1 MKRTLWAAVSGLL
14 LSIALVAIAFPA
26 SVGAAERFPKLISLP
41 DGWQPEGIVTGRGP
55 VLYAG
60 SLAGDGIYEV
70 DLRTGEG
77 ELLANGEGRIIT
89 VGLGFDQ
96 RTNYIFAAG
105 GEDGSAYVFDADS
118 GELVQTYTFDGA
130 GFVND
135 VIVTRQAAYFTDSF
149 SPNLYRVELGPGGR
163 LLDQG
168 AVETIPLIGD
178 FESVPDAF
186 NANGIEATP
195 NGKSL
200 IVVNSASGIL
210 YRVDP
215 DTGEA
220 TGIDLGGELVT
231 SGDGILLQGKT
242 LYVLRNQDNE
252 IAVIRLSPDLSSGTL
267 IDTIT
272 DDNFDVPTTLALFG
286 SRLYAVNAR
295 FGSPPLPTTED
306 DIVQV
311 ER

>member
-1 MKRTLWAAVSGLL
+1 MKRTLWAAVSSLL
-14 LSIALVAIAFPA
+14 LSVALVAVAFPA
-26 SVGAAERFPKLISLP
+26 GVGAAERFPKLISLP
-41 DGWQPEGIVTGRGP
+41 DGWQPEGIVTGQGP

-60 SLAGDGIYEV
+60 SLAGLGIYEV

-77 ELLANGEGRIIT
+77 QLLADGEGRTT
-89 VGLGFDQ
+89 VGLSFDQ

-105 GEDGSAYVFDADS
+105 GPDGSAYVFDADS
-118 GELVQTYTFDGA
+118 GELVRTYTFDGA

-135 VIVTRQAAYFTDSF
+135 VIVTRQAAYFTDSL
-149 SPNLYRVELGPGGR
+149 SPVLYRVELGPGGR
-163 LLDQG
+163 LLDQD
-168 AVETIPLIGD
+168 AVETIPLSSEFG
-178 FESVPDAF
+178 FVPGEF

-200 IVVNSASGIL
+200 IVVNSTLGTL

-220 TGIDLGGELVT
+220 AEINLGGESVT
-231 SGDGILLQGKT
+231 SGDGILLQGKS
-242 LYVLRNQDNE
+242 LYVLRNQLNQ

-295 FGSPPLPTTED
+295 FGTPPTPTTEYS
-306 DIVQV
+306 IVQV

>member
-1 MKRTLWAAVSGLL
+1 MKRTLWAMFSSLL
-14 LSIALVAIAFPA
+14 LSVALVAVAFPA
-26 SVGAAERFPKLISLP
+26 GAGAAERFPKLIDLP
-41 DGWQPEGIVTGRGP
+41 SGWQPEGIVAGRGP

-60 SLAGDGIYEV
+60 SLAGLGIYEV

-77 ELLANGEGRIIT
+77 QLLADGEGRTT
-89 VGLGFDQ
+89 VGLSFDR
-96 RTNYIFAAG
+96 RTNYVFAAG
-105 GEDGSAYVFDADS
+105 GPDASAYVFDADS
-118 GELVQTYTFDGA
+118 GELVRTYTFDGA

-135 VIVTRQAAYFTDSF
+135 VIVTRRAAYFTDSF
-149 SPNLYRVELGPGGR
+149 SPVLYRVELGPGGR

-168 AVETIPLIGD
+168 AVETIPLVGE
-178 FESVPDAF
+178 FGFVPGAF
-186 NANGIEATP
+186 NSNGIEATP
-195 NGKSL
+195 DGKSL
-200 IVVNSASGIL
+200 IVVNSTLGAL

-220 TGIDLGGELVT
+220 TEIDLGGESVT

-242 LYVLRNQDNE
+242 LYVLRNRLNH
-252 IAVIRLSPDLSSGTL
+252 IAEIRLSPDLRSGTL

-295 FGSPPLPTTED
+295 FGTPPTPITEYS
-306 DIVQV
+306 IVQV

>member
-1 MKRTLWAAVSGLL
+1 MKRTHWTAVTRLVLL
-14 LSIALVAIAFPA
+14 VALVAVAFPA
-26 SVGAAERFPKLISLP
+26 GVGAAERFPKLISLP

-60 SLAGDGIYEV
+60 SLAGLGIYEV

-77 ELLANGEGRIIT
+77 QLLADGEGRTT
-89 VGLGFDQ
+89 VGVSFDQ

-105 GEDGSAYVFDADS
+105 GPDGSAYVFDADS
-118 GELVQTYTFDGA
+118 GELVRTYTFDGA
-130 GFVND
+130 DFVND
-135 VIVTRQAAYFTDSF
+135 VIVTRQATYFTDSF
-149 SPNLYRVELGPGGR
+149 SPVLYRVELGPGGR

-168 AVETIPLIGD
+168 AVETIPLSGE
-178 FESVPDAF
+178 FEFVPGEF

-200 IVVNSASGIL
+200 IVVNSTLGTL

-220 TGIDLGGELVT
+220 TEIKLGGESVT

-242 LYVLRNQDNE
+242 LYVLRNQLNQ

-295 FGSPPLPTTED
+295 FGTPPTPTTEYS
-306 DIVQV
+306 IVQV

>member
-1 MKRTLWAAVSGLL
+1 MKRTLWAAVSSLL
-14 LSIALVAIAFPA
+14 LLVALVAVALPA
-26 SVGAAERFPKLISLP
+26 GVGAAERFPKLISLP
-41 DGWQPEGIVTGRGP
+41 DGWQPEGIVTGQGP

-60 SLAGDGIYEV
+60 SLAGLGIYEV

-77 ELLANGEGRIIT
+77 QLLADGEGRTT
-89 VGLGFDQ
+89 VGLSFDQ

-105 GEDGSAYVFDADS
+105 GPDGSAYVFDADS
-118 GELVQTYTFDGA
+118 GELVRTYTFDGA

-149 SPNLYRVELGPGGR
+149 SPVLYRVELGPGGR

-168 AVETIPLIGD
+168 AVETIPLSGE
-178 FESVPDAF
+178 FEFVPGEF

-200 IVVNSASGIL
+200 IVVNSTLGTL

-220 TGIDLGGELVT
+220 TEIKLGGESVT

-242 LYVLRNQDNE
+242 LYVLRNQLNQ

-295 FGSPPLPTTED
+295 FGTPPTPTTEYS
-306 DIVQV
+306 IVQV

>member
-1 MKRTLWAAVSGLL
+1 MKRTHWTAVTRLVLL
-14 LSIALVAIAFPA
+14 VALVAVAFPA
-26 SVGAAERFPKLISLP
+26 GVGAAERFPKLISLP
-41 DGWQPEGIVTGRGP
+41 DGWQPEGIATGRGP

-60 SLAGDGIYEV
+60 SLAGLGIYEV

-77 ELLANGEGRIIT
+77 QLLADGEGRTT

-105 GEDGSAYVFDADS
+105 GPDGSAYVFDADS
-118 GELVQTYTFDGA
+118 GELMRTYTFDGA

-149 SPNLYRVELGPGGR
+149 SPVLYRVELGPGGR

-168 AVETIPLIGD
+168 AVETIPLSGE
-178 FESVPDAF
+178 FEFVPGEF

-200 IVVNSASGIL
+200 IVVNSTLGTL

-215 DTGEA
+215 DTGKA
-220 TGIDLGGELVT
+220 TEIKLGGESVT

-242 LYVLRNQDNE
+242 LYVLRNQLNQ
-252 IAVIRLSPDLSSGTL
+252 IAVIRLSPDLSSGSL
-267 IDTIT
+267 IDTIS

-295 FGSPPLPTTED
+295 FGPPPTPTTEYS
-306 DIVQV
+306 IVQV

>member
-1 MKRTLWAAVSGLL
+1 MKHRLWAAVSGLL
-14 LSIALVAIAFPA
+14 LSVALVAVAFP
-26 SVGAAERFPKLISLP
+26 SGVGAAERFPELIGLP
-41 DGWQPEGIVTGRGP
+41 DGWQPEGIVTGQGP

-60 SLAGDGIYEV
+60 SLAGLGIYEV

-77 ELLANGEGRIIT
+77 QLLADGEGRTT
-89 VGLGFDQ
+89 VGLSFDQ

-105 GEDGSAYVFDADS
+105 GPDGSAYVFDADS
-118 GELVQTYTFDGA
+118 GELVRTYAFDGA

-135 VIVTRQAAYFTDSF
+135 VIVTRRAAYFTDSF
-149 SPNLYRVELGPGGR
+149 SPVLYRVELGSGGR
-163 LLDQG
+163 LLDPG
-168 AVETIPLIGD
+168 AVETIPLSGE
-178 FESVPDAF
+178 FGFVPGEF
-186 NANGIEATP
+186 NSNGIEATP

-200 IVVNSASGIL
+200 IVVNSTLGTL

-220 TGIDLGGELVT
+220 TEIDLGGESVS

-242 LYVLRNQDNE
+242 LYVLRNQLNQV
-252 IAVIRLSPDLSSGTL
+252 AVIRLSPDLGSGTL

-295 FGSPPLPTTED
+295 FGTPPTPTTEYS
-306 DIVQV
+306 IVQV

>member
-1 MKRTLWAAVSGLL
+1 MKRTLWAVVSSLL
-14 LSIALVAIAFPA
+14 LSVAVVAVAFSA
-26 SVGAAERFPKLISLP
+26 SAGAAEQFPKQISLP
-41 DGWQPEGIVTGRGP
+41 DGWQPEGIVTGHGP

-60 SLAGDGIYEV
+60 SLAGLGIYEV

-77 ELLANGEGRIIT
+77 QLLADGEGRTT
-89 VGLGFDQ
+89 VGLSFDK

-105 GEDGSAYVFDADS
+105 GPDGSGYVFDADS
-118 GELVQTYTFDGA
+118 GELVHTYTFDGA

-149 SPNLYRVELGPGGR
+149 SPVLYRVELGPGGQ
-163 LLDQG
+163 LLGQS
-168 AVETIPLIGD
+168 AVETIPLSGE
-178 FESVPDAF
+178 FGFVPGAF

-195 NGKSL
+195 DGERL
-200 IVVNSASGIL
+200 IVVNSTLGTL

-220 TGIDLGGELVT
+220 TEIDLGGESVT
-231 SGDGILLQGKT
+231 NGDGILLQGKT
-242 LYVLRNQDNE
+242 LFVVRNQLNQ
-252 IAVIRLSPDLSSGTL
+252 IAEFQLSPDLSSGTL
-267 IDTIT
+267 SGTIT

-295 FGSPPLPTTED
+295 FNTPPTPTTEYTV
-306 DIVQV
+306 VQV

>member
-14 LSIALVAIAFPA
+14 LSIALVAVAFPA
-26 SVGAAERFPKLISLP
+26 GVGAAERFPKLIGLP

-60 SLAGDGIYEV
+60 SLAGFGIYEI

-77 ELLANGEGRIIT
+77 QLLADGEGRTT
-89 VGLGFDQ
+89 VGLSFDQ

-105 GEDGSAYVFDADS
+105 GPDGSAYVFDADS
-118 GELVQTYTFDGA
+118 GELVRTYTFDGA

-149 SPNLYRVELGPGGR
+149 SPVLYRVELGPGGR
-163 LLDQG
+163 LPNQG
-168 AVETIPLIGD
+168 AVETISLSRKFR
-178 FESVPDAF
+178 FEPGEF

-200 IVVNSASGIL
+200 IVVNSTLGKL
-210 YRVDP
+210 YRIDP

-220 TGIDLGGELVT
+220 TRIVLGGESVT

-242 LYVLRNQDNE
+242 LYVVRNQLNQ
-252 IAVIRLSPDLSSGTL
+252 IAVIRLSPDLRSGTL

-295 FGSPPLPTTED
+295 FGTPPTPTTEYS
-306 DIVQV
+306 IV
-311 ER
+311 RLKR

>member
-1 MKRTLWAAVSGLL
+1 MKRTLWTAVSSLL
-14 LSIALVAIAFPA
+14 FLAMLVAVAFPA
-26 SVGAAERFPKLISLP
+26 GAAERFPQEISLP
-41 DGWQPEGIVTGRGP
+41 DGWQPEGIVTGKGP

-60 SLAGDGIYEV
+60 SLAGRGIYEV

-77 ELLANGEGRIIT
+77 QPLAGSEGRTT
-89 VGLGFDQ
+89 VGLSFDQ

-105 GEDGSAYVFDADS
+105 GFDGRGYVFDADS
-118 GELVQTYTFDGA
+118 GELVRAYTFDDA

-135 VIVTRQAAYFTDSF
+135 VIVTRQAAYFTDS
-149 SPNLYRVELGPGGR
+149 SSDNLYRVELGSGGR
-163 LLDQG
+163 LLDQS
-168 AVETIPLIGD
+168 AVETIELIGD
-178 FESVPDAF
+178 FEVVLDAF

-195 NGKSL
+195 DGRWL
-200 IVVNSASGIL
+200 IVVNSELGTL

-220 TGIDLGGELVT
+220 TTIDLGGEEVT
-231 SGDGILLQGKT
+231 AGDGILLQGQT
-242 LYVLRNQDNE
+242 LYVIRNEFNE
-252 IAVIRLSPDLSSGTL
+252 IAEIQLSPDLSRGTL

-272 DDNFDVPTTLALFG
+272 DENFDVPTTLALFG

-295 FGSPPLPTTED
+295 FGTLPTPTTNYS
-306 DIVQV
+306 IVQV

>member
-1 MKRTLWAAVSGLL
+1 MKRTHWTAVTRLVLL
-14 LSIALVAIAFPA
+14 VALVAVAFPA
-26 SVGAAERFPKLISLP
+26 GVGAAERFPKLISLP

-60 SLAGDGIYEV
+60 SLAGLGIYEV

-77 ELLANGEGRIIT
+77 QLLADGEGRTT
-89 VGLGFDQ
+89 VGLSFDQ

-105 GEDGSAYVFDADS
+105 GPDGSAYVFDADS
-118 GELVQTYTFDGA
+118 GELVRTYTFDGA

-149 SPNLYRVELGPGGR
+149 SPVLYRVELGPGGR

-168 AVETIPLIGD
+168 AVETIPLIGE
-178 FESVPDAF
+178 FGFVPGEF

-200 IVVNSASGIL
+200 IVVNSTLGTL

-220 TGIDLGGELVT
+220 TEIDLGEESVT
-231 SGDGILLQGKT
+231 NGDGILLQGKT
-242 LYVLRNQDNE
+242 LYVLRNQLNQ
-252 IAVIRLSPDLSSGTL
+252 IAVIRLSPDLSSGSL
-267 IDTIT
+267 IDTIS

-295 FGSPPLPTTED
+295 FGPPPTPTTEYS
-306 DIVQV
+306 IVQV

>member
-1 MKRTLWAAVSGLL
+1 MKRTHWTAVTRLVLL
-14 LSIALVAIAFPA
+14 VALVAVAFPA
-26 SVGAAERFPKLISLP
+26 GVGAAERFPKLISLP
-41 DGWQPEGIVTGRGP
+41 DGWQPEGIVTGQGP

-60 SLAGDGIYEV
+60 SLAGLGIYEV

-77 ELLANGEGRIIT
+77 QLLADGEGRTT

-105 GEDGSAYVFDADS
+105 GPDGSAYVFDADS
-118 GELVQTYTFDGA
+118 GELMRTYTFDGA

-149 SPNLYRVELGPGGR
+149 SPVLYRVELGPGGR

-168 AVETIPLIGD
+168 AVETIPLIGE
-178 FESVPDAF
+178 FGFVPGEF

-200 IVVNSASGIL
+200 IVVNSTLGTL

-220 TGIDLGGELVT
+220 TEIDLGEESVT
-231 SGDGILLQGKT
+231 NGDGILLQGKT
-242 LYVLRNQDNE
+242 LYVLRNQLNQ
-252 IAVIRLSPDLSSGTL
+252 IAVIRLSPDLSSGSL
-267 IDTIT
+267 IDTIS

-295 FGSPPLPTTED
+295 FGPPPTPTTEYS
-306 DIVQV
+306 IVQV

>member
-1 MKRTLWAAVSGLL
+1 MKRKHWTAVISLVLL
-14 LSIALVAIAFPA
+14 VALVAVAFPA
-26 SVGAAERFPKLISLP
+26 GVGAAERFPKLIGLP
-41 DGWQPEGIVTGRGP
+41 DGWQPEGIVTGKGP

-60 SLAGDGIYEV
+60 SLAGLGIYEV

-77 ELLANGEGRIIT
+77 QLLADGEGRTT
-89 VGLGFDQ
+89 VGLSFDQ

-105 GEDGSAYVFDADS
+105 GPDGSAYVFDADS
-118 GELVQTYTFDGA
+118 GELVRTYTFDGA

-149 SPNLYRVELGPGGR
+149 SPVLYRVELGPGGR
-163 LLDQG
+163 LLDQS
-168 AVETIPLIGD
+168 AVEKIPLSGE
-178 FESVPDAF
+178 FGFVPGEF

-200 IVVNSASGIL
+200 IVVNSTLGTL
-210 YRVDP
+210 YHVDP

-220 TGIDLGGELVT
+220 TEIDLGGESVT

-242 LYVLRNQDNE
+242 LYVVRNQLNQ
-252 IAVIRLSPDLSSGTL
+252 IAVFQLSPDLSSGTL
-267 IDTIT
+267 IDTVT
-272 DDNFDVPTTLALFG
+272 DDNFDVPTTLAHFG

-295 FGSPPLPTTED
+295 FGTPPTPTTEYS
-306 DIVQV
+306 IVQV
-311 ER
+311 GR

>member
-1 MKRTLWAAVSGLL
+1 MKRTHWTAVTRLVLL
-14 LSIALVAIAFPA
+14 VALVAVAFPA
-26 SVGAAERFPKLISLP
+26 GVGAAERFPKLISLP
-41 DGWQPEGIVTGRGP
+41 DGWQPEGIVTGQGP

-60 SLAGDGIYEV
+60 SLAGLGIYEV

-77 ELLANGEGRIIT
+77 QLLADGEGRTT

-105 GEDGSAYVFDADS
+105 GPDGSAYVFDADS
-118 GELVQTYTFDGA
+118 GELMRTYTFDGA

-149 SPNLYRVELGPGGR
+149 SPVLYRVELGPGGR

-168 AVETIPLIGD
+168 AVETIPLIGE
-178 FESVPDAF
+178 FGFVPGEF

-200 IVVNSASGIL
+200 IVVNSTLGTL

-220 TGIDLGGELVT
+220 TEIKLGGESVT

-242 LYVLRNQDNE
+242 LYVLRNQLNQ

-295 FGSPPLPTTED
+295 FGTPPTPTTEYS
-306 DIVQV
+306 IVQV

>member
-1 MKRTLWAAVSGLL
+1 MKRTHWTAVTRLVLL
-14 LSIALVAIAFPA
+14 VALVAVAFPA
-26 SVGAAERFPKLISLP
+26 GVGAAERFPKLISLP

-60 SLAGDGIYEV
+60 SLAGLGIYEV

-77 ELLANGEGRIIT
+77 QLLADGEGRTT
-89 VGLGFDQ
+89 VGLSFDQ

-105 GEDGSAYVFDADS
+105 GPDGSAYVFDADS
-118 GELVQTYTFDGA
+118 GELMRTYTFDGA

-149 SPNLYRVELGPGGR
+149 SPVLYRVELGPGGR

-168 AVETIPLIGD
+168 AVETIPLIGE
-178 FESVPDAF
+178 FGFVPGEF

-200 IVVNSASGIL
+200 IVVNSTLGTL

-220 TGIDLGGELVT
+220 TEIDLGEESVT
-231 SGDGILLQGKT
+231 NGDGILLQGKT
-242 LYVLRNQDNE
+242 LYVLRNQLNQ
-252 IAVIRLSPDLSSGTL
+252 IAVIRLSPDLSSGSL
-267 IDTIT
+267 IDTIS

-295 FGSPPLPTTED
+295 FGPPPTPTTEYS
-306 DIVQV
+306 IVQV

>member
-14 LSIALVAIAFPA
+14 LSIALVAVAFPA
-26 SVGAAERFPKLISLP
+26 GVGAAERFPKLIGLP

-60 SLAGDGIYEV
+60 SLAGLGIHEI

-77 ELLANGEGRIIT
+77 QLLADGEGRTT
-89 VGLGFDQ
+89 VGLGFDR

-105 GEDGSAYVFDADS
+105 GPDGSAYVFDADS
-118 GELVQTYTFDGA
+118 GALARTYSFAGA

-149 SPNLYRVELGPGGR
+149 NPKLYRVELGPGGR
-163 LLDQG
+163 LLGQG
-168 AVETIPLIGD
+168 AVGTIPLSGEFG
-178 FESVPDAF
+178 FEPGEF

-195 NGKSL
+195 DGKSL
-200 IVVNSASGIL
+200 IVVNSTLGTL

-220 TGIDLGGELVT
+220 TEIDLGGESVT
-231 SGDGILLQGKT
+231 NGDGILLQGKT
-242 LYVLRNQDNE
+242 LYVVRNQLNR

-267 IDTIT
+267 IDTIS
-272 DDNFDVPTTLALFG
+272 DRNFDVPTTLALFG

-295 FGSPPLPTTED
+295 FSTPPTPTTEYS
-306 DIVQV
+306 IVQLK
-311 ER
+311 R

>member
-1 MKRTLWAAVSGLL
+1 MKRKPWAAISGFLL
-14 LSIALVAIAFPA
+14 LVALVAVAFPA
-26 SVGAAERFPKLISLP
+26 SIGAAERFPRLISLP
-41 DGWQPEGIVTGRGP
+41 DGWQPEGIVTGHGP

-60 SLAGDGIYEV
+60 SLAGLGIYEV

-77 ELLANGEGRIIT
+77 QLLADGKGRTT

-105 GEDGSAYVFDADS
+105 GPDHSAYVFDADS
-118 GELVQTYTFDGA
+118 GELVRTYTFDGA

-149 SPNLYRVELGPGGR
+149 EPVLYRVELGPGGR
-163 LLDQG
+163 LLGRG
-168 AVETIPLIGD
+168 AVETIPLSGE
-178 FESVPDAF
+178 FESVPGEF

-200 IVVNSASGIL
+200 IVVNSTLGTL

-220 TGIDLGGELVT
+220 TVISLGGESVT

-242 LYVLRNQDNE
+242 LYVLRNQLNQ
-252 IAVIRLSPDLSSGTL
+252 ISVIRLSPDLGNGTL
-267 IDTIT
+267 IDTIS

-295 FGSPPLPTTED
+295 FGTPPTPTTD
-306 DIVQV
+306 YSIVQV

>member
-1 MKRTLWAAVSGLL
+1 MKRTLWAAVTGLL
-14 LSIALVAIAFPA
+14 LSVVLVAVAFPA
-26 SVGAAERFPKLISLP
+26 GVGAAERFPKLISLP
-41 DGWQPEGIVTGRGP
+41 DGWQPEGIVTGQGP

-60 SLAGDGIYEV
+60 SLAGLGIYEV

-77 ELLANGEGRIIT
+77 QLLTAGEGRTT
-89 VGLGFDQ
+89 VGLSFDQ
-96 RTNYIFAAG
+96 RTNYIFVAG
-105 GEDGSAYVFDADS
+105 GPDGSAYVFDAVS
-118 GELVQTYTFDGA
+118 GELVRTYTFDDA
-130 GFVND
+130 EFVND
-135 VIVTRQAAYFTDSF
+135 VIVTRRAAYFTDSF
-149 SPNLYRVELGPGGR
+149 RSVLYRVELGPGGR

-168 AVETIPLIGD
+168 AVETIQLGDD
-178 FESVPDAF
+178 FESVPGAF

-195 NGKSL
+195 DGKSL
-200 IVVNSASGIL
+200 IVVNSEVGTL

-220 TGIDLGGELVT
+220 TEIDLGGESVT

-242 LYVLRNQDNE
+242 LYVLRNQLNQ

-272 DDNFDVPTTLALFG
+272 DDNFDVPTTLALSG

-295 FGSPPLPTTED
+295 FGTPPTPTTEYS
-306 DIVQV
+306 IVQV